1 MHTKNF
7 RPALILILFLFAGNF
22 SLFGQQ
28 DTGSSVTVSASAD
41 VFSKYIWRGQDYG
54 HTPSLQPGL
63 SASWHDFVIGAW
75 GAYRLSGDGDDELD
89 FYLTKTVGPVSLSI
103 WDYWSYS
110 KSNPSKYFN
119 YNPETTSHLLEGQI
133 LLSGGEKLPFNILGS
148 WLFYGADPS
157 KSIYVELQ
165 YVQPINNSQLTFF
178 AGYQVKG
185 NYYAPGRGFVN
196 MGVTLVQP
204 MASARKYSMDLL
216 LSLIANPENK
226 SVFFTVGLSL
236 YNN

>member
-1 MHTKNF
+1 MRTKNF

-22 SLFGQQ
+22 SLSGQQ
-28 DTGSSVTVSASAD
+28 DTGSPVTVSASAD

-54 HTPSLQPGL
+54 HAPSLQPGL
-63 SASWHDFVIGAW
+63 SASWRNFVIGAW
-75 GAYRLSGDGDDELD
+75 GAFRLSGDGDDEID
-89 FYLTKTVGPVSLSI
+89 FYITKTIGPVSLSL

-148 WLFYGADPS
+148 WLFYGSDPS

-165 YVQPINNSQLTFF
+165 YVQPVNNSQLTFF
-178 AGYQVKG
+178 AGYQVRG